1 MTPPTCAGV
10 CTAPRS
16 LGRGTVEW
24 PSGRSC
30 SVGEPRRPRRSATR
44 LPLLLGVAL
53 AGGLAGCLVGPDY
66 QRPDLDLP
74 QRYTFA
80 GEASS
85 ADQAST
91 LDRWWTRFDDPLL
104 DEFIAEAERSNL
116 SLQQAVAVIE
126 QYRAQFGVSGSRLYP
141 DIGAGAGYSRV
152 KMNDAM
158 LGGESLP
165 DAFDAWTY
173 GLDLATWEIDF
184 FGKIRRAIEAT
195 QGQYQASV
203 EEWRNALV
211 TLRGEVASAYLTIR
225 VLQQRRRTLEA
236 SIALSQRQLA
246 IVEARVRAGTVNAI
260 DLAEAQ
266 GLLAIAQA
274 ELPIIDSEIASQANG
289 LSVLLGQYPG
299 AVAMRLAEPRPV
311 PRPVADLAAGVPA
324 QILLDRPDVRA
335 AERRMASEVARI
347 GVATAG
353 LYPEVTLSGTVAIF
367 ATDFSGLGSLSNV
380 TYRFGPAITW
390 NFFTAGRT
398 QAMIARQEA
407 VAKEAEIAYR
417 AVVLAAVSQV
427 ETAAGNVG
435 FAQRMLDRLDDA
447 VSDAR
452 RAVGLAERQYQVG
465 AINLSTL
472 IRYRQILLDLEQV
485 QVQAQGLLAQN
496 FVELCRSLGGGWR
509 PVPLPDAADE
519 AYAGT
524 AESDAPE
531 GSPTPTRSAPTTEV
545 ASATLPTVPIR

>member
-1 MTPPTCAGV
+1 M
-10 CTAPRS
+10 
-16 LGRGTVEW
+16 
-24 PSGRSC
+24 
-30 SVGEPRRPRRSATR
+30 
-44 LPLLLGVAL
+44 
-53 AGGLAGCLVGPDY
+53 GLCGCLVGPDY
-66 QRPDLDLP
+66 QRPELDLP

-80 GEASS
+80 GEASA
-85 ADQAST
+85 ADEAAP

-126 QYRAQFGVSGSRLYP
+126 QYRAQFGIAGSRLYP
-141 DIGAGAGYSRV
+141 DLDAGAGYSRTQ
-152 KMNDAM
+152 MNDAM

-165 DAFDAWTY
+165 NAFNAWTY

-184 FGKIRRAIEAT
+184 FGKIRRAIEAA

-203 EEWRNALV
+203 EEWRNTLV
-211 TLRGEVASAYLTIR
+211 TLRGEVASAYLTVR
-225 VLQQRRRTLEA
+225 VLQARQRMLEA
-236 SIALSQRQLA
+236 SIALSQQQLA
-246 IVEARVRAGTVNAI
+246 ITQAQVRAGTVNAI
-260 DLAEAQ
+260 NLAEAQ
-266 GLLAIAQA
+266 GRLAISQA
-274 ELPIIDSEIASQANG
+274 ELPILQAEIASQSNG

-299 AVAMRLAEPRPV
+299 EVAARLAEPRPV

-367 ATDFSGLGSLSNV
+367 ATDFSGLGSISNL

-398 QAMIARQEA
+398 QAQIARQEA

-417 AVVLAAVSQV
+417 AIVLEAVSQV

-435 FAQRMLDRLDDA
+435 FAKQMLDRLDEA
-447 VSDAR
+447 VSDAQL
-452 RAVGLAERQYQVG
+452 AVDLAERQYRAG
-465 AINLSTL
+465 AINLSTM
-472 IRYRQILLDLEQV
+472 IRYRQMLLDLEQAM
-485 QVQAQGLLAQN
+485 VQAQGLVAQN

-509 PVPLPDAADE
+509 PAPLPAPADD
-519 AYAGT
+519 AYATGGEGPK
-524 AESDAPE
+524 AESAPP
-531 GSPTPTRSAPTTEV
+531 GPSPATEV
-545 ASATLPTVPIR
+545 ASAIPSPSPIP